1 MTGDQIREG
10 FLDFFRQRGH
20 TVVPSAPLVPEND
33 PSLLFTNAGMVP
45 FKQVFLGKETR
56 PYRRAANSQKC
67 LRISGKHNDLEQVG
81 RDTYHHTFFEM
92 LGNWSFGDYY
102 KREAIEWAWELL
114 TKVWKL
120 PKDKLYAT
128 VYTTDDEAAALW
140 AGRTDVGRDRIL
152 RFEAENFWE
161 MGETGPCGPC
171 SEIHI
176 DRGPAACDR
185 RADETHRCAV
195 NGGCARYIE
204 LWNLVFIQH
213 NRDAE
218 GKLSDLP
225 ARHVDTGMGFERI
238 CTVLQGVG
246 DNYAIDLLR
255 TVVEA
260 GERLSGKRY
269 GATERDDVSL
279 RVIADHGRAV
289 TFLVADHILPS
300 NEGRGYVLRRLLR
313 RAARHGKLLG
323 LERPFLHE
331 VVGAVVQAMGRAY
344 PEVAQQHR
352 RIAEVVKGEE
362 ERFSATLDRGLAL
375 LSSEVEKAR
384 AAKARV
390 LSGEVAFRLYD
401 TYGFPLD
408 LTEDIV
414 AGEGLAVDKDG
425 FERAMEAQRARGRG
439 AQRFAD
445 AEAAPEMI
453 AGGALASRFVGD
465 RIVEWESEVLALLV
479 DGQATRGPVRAG
491 TAVDVVTAETPFYAE
506 SGGQVGDRGWLETG
520 AGAKVE
526 VTDTQ
531 KLAPTVVA
539 HRGVVRE
546 GALAVGDRVRLRI
559 DAARRDAARLN
570 HSATHLLHAALRRR
584 LGEHVKQAGSLVTP
598 ERLRFDFSHHGPVD
612 DGALRDIEDETN
624 AYIRANAEVTTEEM
638 SYDDAIKA
646 GALAFFGDKYGDRVS
661 VVRMGD
667 FSTELCGGTHVQRTG
682 DIGVLKLR
690 GESGVAAG
698 VRRLEAVSGE
708 GALELIRSHEAV
720 LRDISALLRTPG
732 EEAAARLE
740 KLLAQQ
746 RELERRIAE
755 LQGKLAGGASRDL
768 LADARHVDGITVLA
782 TRVEGLD
789 EKGMREMVDRV
800 RDRIKSGVVVLG
812 AADGERALLVAG
824 VTRDLTSRYHA
835 GNIIKQ
841 LAPLV
846 GGGGGGRPDFAQAG
860 GKDPA
865 RLDEALAAAYEL
877 LGAGSR

>member
-1 MTGDQIREG
+1 VTGDQIREG

-246 DNYAIDLLR
+246 DNYAIDVLR

-465 RIVEWESEVLALLV
+465 RIVEWESEVLALLA
-479 DGQATRGPVRAG
+479 DGQATRAPRMLGFQASGAAPIVTGRPVPAPSTIA
-491 TAVDVVTAETPFYAE
+491 TAIRIGNPASWRLAETARDE
-506 SGGQVGDRGWLETG
+506 SGGLIGS
-520 AGAKVE
+520 
-526 VTDTQ
+526 VTDEQ
-531 KLAPTVVA
+531 ILAAYRLLASKEAVFGELASAAGVA
-539 HRGVVRE
+539 GLLQARE
-546 GALAVGDRVRLRI
+546 AGQVP
-559 DAARRDAARLN
+559 
-570 HSATHLLHAALRRR
+570 
-584 LGEHVKQAGSLVTP
+584 AGSLVVCTISGNGLKEP
-598 ERLRFDFSHHGPVD
+598 GP
-612 DGALRDIEDETN
+612 
-624 AYIRANAEVTTEEM
+624 
-638 SYDDAIKA
+638 AI
-646 GALAFFGDKYGDRVS
+646 
-661 VVRMGD
+661 
-667 FSTELCGGTHVQRTG
+667 
-682 DIGVLKLR
+682 
-690 GESGVAAG
+690 
-698 VRRLEAVSGE
+698 
-708 GALELIRSHEAV
+708 
-720 LRDISALLRTPG
+720 
-732 EEAAARLE
+732 AAAPE
-740 KLLAQQ
+740 PVT
-746 RELERRIAE
+746 IP
-755 LQGKLAGGASRDL
+755 
-768 LADARHVDGITVLA
+768 ADA
-782 TRVEGLD
+782 
-789 EKGMREMVDRV
+789 
-800 RDRIKSGVVVLG
+800 
-812 AADGERALLVAG
+812 
-824 VTRDLTSRYHA
+824 
-835 GNIIKQ
+835 
-841 LAPLV
+841 
-846 GGGGGGRPDFAQAG
+846 
-860 GKDPA
+860 
-865 RLDEALAAAYEL
+865 AAAAAA
-877 LGAGSR
+877 LGLR